1 MDFFDDLWFSIK
13 EFANFCSFCALRKLT
28 RGTCYLVFMVCLHSL
43 QTAWQ
48 PLFERFCSAR
58 FSALSGVV
66 QACENSIQG
75 QKRQNINSL
84 KVCWSA
90 MGFFQNSSLMPSGH
104 LFNGKNASLF
114 NVRKISLHCSTT
126 SLEER

>member
-66 QACENSIQG
+66 QACDNNIQG
-75 QKRQNINSL
+75 QIRSGDQPFPRQHTNSL

-90 MGFFQNSSLMPSGH
+90 MGFFPKQQSHAFRPP
-104 LFNGKNASLF
+104 FQ
-114 NVRKISLHCSTT
+114 RK
-126 SLEER
+126 ERITI